1 MNEHTPTPWRAVIYG
16 NSEWEVW
23 GGDLL
28 VADVTTPEDPLQ
40 PEVAEANA
48 AFIVRAVNSH
58 EALVAALKSVEWVWF
73 DNDNKWRRLCPHCKR
88 WDGDGH
94 APDCQLDTAL
104 RAAEGEILEDE
115 DEGELTP
122 FGKALIGR
130 EPLPKDAGQ
139 TYETTELSKPD

>member
-58 EALVAALKSVEWVWF
+58 TALLAALKSVEWAGLA
-73 DNDNKWRRLCPHCKR
+73 KSCPSCGGYEHAGPR
-88 WDGDGH
+88 GAGAGH
-94 APDCQLDTAL
+94 APDCELAAAL
-104 RAAEGEILEDE
+104 RAAEGE
-115 DEGELTP
+115 
-122 FGKALIGR
+122 
-130 EPLPKDAGQ
+130 
-139 TYETTELSKPD
+139 